1 VKQYEDIV
9 KISNY
14 NIVASEPRAPDSI
27 KIIDTRHGNFH
38 SMGNIPSSINIP
50 FTEMLNED
58 KTFKNVD

>member
-1 VKQYEDIV
+1 
-9 KISNY
+9 
-14 NIVASEPRAPDSI
+14 VASEPRAPDSI
-27 KIIDTRHGNFH
+27 KIIDTRHSNFH